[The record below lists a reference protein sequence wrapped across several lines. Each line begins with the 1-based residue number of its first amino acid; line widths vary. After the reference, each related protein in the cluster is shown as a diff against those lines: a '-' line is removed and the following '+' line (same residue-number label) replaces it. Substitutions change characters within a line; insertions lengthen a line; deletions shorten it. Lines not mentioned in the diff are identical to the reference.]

1 MNPKVSIVIPT
12 FNNEKEI
19 SKTIQSV
26 LSQTYTNFEL
36 ICVNDGSTDQ
46 TEQILQRFQKEDQR
60 IIVKSLPNGGGQHL
74 REMRG

>member
-19 SKTIQSV
+19 SQTIQSV

-36 ICVNDGSTDQ
+36 ICINDGSTDQ
-46 TEQILQRFQKEDQR
+46 TEQILQRFQKDDRR
-60 IIVKSLPNGGGQHL
+60 IIVKSLPNGGGSICAK
-74 REMRG
+74 